1 VQSVSEDELANAKSF
16 SQHCVDLQGAH
27 DLRTA
32 ALLSHTGQ
40 RDAPTPFCLQGFSSI
55 FGGERKHHEFGA
67 SKVPADSEILR
78 EIRELPL
85 GGAAALAKLSPI
97 GY

>member
-1 VQSVSEDELANAKSF
+1 
-16 SQHCVDLQGAH
+16 
-27 DLRTA
+27 LRTV
-32 ALLSHTGQ
+32 ALLSHTSQ

-55 FGGERKHHEFGA
+55 FGGGRKHHEFGA

-78 EIRELPL
+78 EIPL